1 MESRIENKVADS
13 IKIAESK
20 FKEDDTVKK
29 FEETKERFQE
39 LVKKGIASERGN
51 NLLSLSD
58 KTSINKISYNS
69 I

>member
-1 MESRIENKVADS
+1 MESRIESKVADS
-13 IKIAESK
+13 IKVAEDK

-39 LVKKGIASERGN
+39 LVKKGVVSERGN